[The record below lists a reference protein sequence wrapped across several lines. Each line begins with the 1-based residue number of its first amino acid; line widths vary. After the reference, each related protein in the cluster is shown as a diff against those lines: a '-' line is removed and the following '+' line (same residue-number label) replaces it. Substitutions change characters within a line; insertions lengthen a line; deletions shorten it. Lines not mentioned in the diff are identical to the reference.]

1 MVAGYF
7 SNPIN
12 SFKQIL
18 LRRSNKKGP
27 EPSIFSPL
35 SKWWIIPV
43 LKWLQSPMGMTS
55 SPTVLRKRRGC
66 LVQEDFWGQKEEM
79 IVFATWRTNV
89 ISPSKCHHC
98 FCHTAVS
105 LALTCRHFKYR
116 MILSAWILCFFYA
129 SSYKNVSLPLFPFD
143 FCSPS
148 WQLLFIIHSLF
159 SFLYESKN
167 QLWGERRKGLSIS
180 SSLLRIYR
188 AESAVTV
195 LNVFPKQLWL
205 H

>member
-43 LKWLQSPMGMTS
+43 LKWLQSPKGMTS

-79 IVFATWRTNV
+79 IVFATWRTNM

-116 MILSAWILCFFYA
+116 MILSAWILCFFMPLHTKMWAYRYFPLISA
-129 SSYKNVSLPLFPFD
+129 LHPGSYF
-143 FCSPS
+143 
-148 WQLLFIIHSLF
+148 LLFI
-159 SFLYESKN
+159 LYFRFCMKA
-167 QLWGERRKGLSIS
+167 KIS
-180 SSLLRIYR
+180 CGVKEEKAFQSHLLC
-188 AESAVTV
+188 
-195 LNVFPKQLWL
+195 
-205 H
+205 